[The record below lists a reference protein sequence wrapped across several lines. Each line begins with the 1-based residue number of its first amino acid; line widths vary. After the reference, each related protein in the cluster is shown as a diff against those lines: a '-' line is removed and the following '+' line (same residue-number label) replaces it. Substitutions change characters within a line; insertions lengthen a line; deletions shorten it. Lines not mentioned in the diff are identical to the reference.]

1 MTNKDKLVT
10 AVYLCGTEKQALMQ
24 KAKALGMKGLGRVA
38 DLSISAAQALEGGAP
53 AIGNRFKNLGMG
65 AKEGIR
71 DTGNFLGGLMGK
83 SKLFGETMKQPGQA
97 FGMGRKAI
105 PFTLGLGGA
114 LEGGRQISNGVTKAK
129 STYDNKLR
137 AEGSASGAASAQKGM
152 KDQVDQNGYMRNLMN
167 AIMNKP
173 LGQ

>member
-1 MTNKDKLVT
+1 MTNKDKLLT

-24 KAKALGMKGLGRVA
+24 KAKELGMKGLSNVQHA
-38 DLSISAAQALEGGAP
+38 FSGGAP
-53 AIGNRFKNLGMG
+53 AIGNRFKNLGH
-65 AKEGIR
+65 GILQGTR
-71 DTGNFLGGLMGK
+71 DTGNLLGRMMGHKDPLFSEGVQGAGKAYGMGK
-83 SKLFGETMKQPGQA
+83 QITPMA
-97 FGMGRKAI
+97 MV
-105 PFTLGLGGA
+105 GGA
-114 LEGGRQISNGVTKAK
+114 LLNIANGAQKGLN
-129 STYDNKLR
+129 SYEDKLR